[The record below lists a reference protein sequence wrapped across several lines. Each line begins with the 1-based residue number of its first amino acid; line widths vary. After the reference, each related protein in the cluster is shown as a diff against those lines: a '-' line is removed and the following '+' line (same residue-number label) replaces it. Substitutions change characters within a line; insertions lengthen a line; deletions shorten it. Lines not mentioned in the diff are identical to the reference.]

1 LPGHSLR
8 VRLTNGEVLDER
20 CGLSQ
25 GGISIVGD
33 VTYAGYVWVKVADQR
48 GYKGQITVALEE
60 DETDGET
67 YDRAALPVT
76 GQGGWHQYSFR
87 LSATKTNRLAKF
99 TILFEG
105 AGTLYL
111 DQVSLMPA
119 NTTNNIRDDSAQ
131 MIASLGPS
139 FIRWPG
145 GNVAQDYHWQWGIGP
160 RDLRPIWTNRAWSDA
175 PEPNDLGTD
184 EYLALCA
191 RVHAQPSITVNVN
204 GAGATPE
211 EAAAWVEYVNGP
223 SSSHY
228 GALRA
233 ANGHPDPYSV
243 RYWELGNEIY
253 GDWVRGHTDAK
264 IYAQNA
270 LEYAHAM
277 RAVDPA
283 IQLIVVG
290 AGDNWNTRMLN
301 TVGRK
306 IDYLA
311 IHDYTAMSQNAKGAD
326 TRAQM
331 MERAGEF
338 EANYRHIGEL
348 ITRLVPG
355 HRIKLIVNEW
365 NLFYPVEVIQ
375 SMDGAVYASRMM
387 DGFERA
393 GDVVE
398 ANAIS
403 DLLNGWIGGVIQVS
417 RDRLYGTP
425 QFHAIKLYR
434 DHLGTERLHAVI
446 ESPDLAPGVKSLDAV
461 VTRSSDSQKIFIKM
475 SNADLQHAERVAIVF
490 DNFRYAAEVKQTM
503 LSSADP
509 SLRNT
514 FAQPD
519 VVKPVETVLR
529 CLGQCTCLLPPDS
542 IVVLTFDKES
552 KQEESRS
559 HAPFQ

>member
-1 LPGHSLR
+1 MKPTLFALAFASSLCAQNARIMVDTSRVENHVSPMMYGAFSEIMAEGVQRGITAEMLHDRSFEEAPNHLGLPASWRIEPDERNDNAGALKFEQTTQEAYPQTNKATGLPGHSLR
-8 VRLTNGEVLDER
+8 VRLTNGDVLDER

-87 LSATKTNRLAKF
+87 LSPTKTNRLAKF

-290 AGDNWNTRMLN
+290 AGDNWNTPMLT

-348 ITRLVPG
+348 I
-355 HRIKLIVNEW
+355 
-365 NLFYPVEVIQ
+365 
-375 SMDGAVYASRMM
+375 
-387 DGFERA
+387 
-393 GDVVE
+393 
-398 ANAIS
+398 
-403 DLLNGWIGGVIQVS
+403 
-417 RDRLYGTP
+417 
-425 QFHAIKLYR
+425 
-434 DHLGTERLHAVI
+434 
-446 ESPDLAPGVKSLDAV
+446 
-461 VTRSSDSQKIFIKM
+461 
-475 SNADLQHAERVAIVF
+475 
-490 DNFRYAAEVKQTM
+490 
-503 LSSADP
+503 LS
-509 SLRNT
+509 
-514 FAQPD
+514 
-519 VVKPVETVLR
+519 
-529 CLGQCTCLLPPDS
+529 G
-542 IVVLTFDKES
+542 
-552 KQEESRS
+552 
-559 HAPFQ
+559 